1 MVGRSRLVHRSI
13 LFSVAALSAG
23 LCSQILQAQAGGAAA
38 PGTTAPAVGVYTG
51 AQAERGKGRFVT
63 SCGNC
68 HGVDLKGAAE
78 RGPAL
83 AGDPFMKTWQD
94 RSAGSLFTKIKS
106 DMPRNRP
113 GSLADDVYLDIVAFI
128 LQSNAFPDG
137 PKELSAAVLDSV
149 PLAKG
154 DLNAKKVL
162 PNFAMVALV
171 GCLAKGPSDTW
182 LLTNTSEPIQSKD
195 EPSTPEELKQAGSQP
210 LGSDTFQ
217 LISIVPFKP
226 DSNNGHKMAVKG
238 LLYRAPDGNRLDVT
252 SLQVAGSSCAN

>member
-1 MVGRSRLVHRSI
+1 MVGRLRLVH
-13 LFSVAALSAG
+13 LFTLISVGALSGG
-23 LCSQILQAQAGGAAA
+23 LWSPTLLAQRGRGAAA
-38 PGTTAPAVGVYTG
+38 GSDAPVGAYTG

-68 HGVDLKGAAE
+68 HGIDLKGAAE

-94 RSAGSLFTKIKS
+94 RTAASLFTKIKS

-113 GSLADDVYLDIVAFI
+113 GSLTDDVYLEIVSFI

-154 DLNAKKVL
+154 DLNAKKVV

-171 GCLAKGPSDTW
+171 GCLAKGPNNTW
-182 LLTNTSEPIQSKD
+182 LLTNTTEPIQSKD
-195 EPSTPEELKQAGSQP
+195 EPPTPQELKQADSQP
-210 LGSDTFQ
+210 LGSDSFQ

-226 DSNNGHKMAVKG
+226 DSNNGHKMAAKG
-238 LLYRAPDGNRLDVT
+238 LLYRAANENRLDVT
-252 SLQVAGSSCAN
+252 SLQVVASSCAN